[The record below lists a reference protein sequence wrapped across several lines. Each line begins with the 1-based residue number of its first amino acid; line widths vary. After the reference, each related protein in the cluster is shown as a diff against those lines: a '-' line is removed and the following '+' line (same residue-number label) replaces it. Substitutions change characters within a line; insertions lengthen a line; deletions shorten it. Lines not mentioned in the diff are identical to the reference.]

1 MFLLSNLIY
10 SQESV
15 CAVAFNT
22 TGEYFATADMN
33 GVIRVWRSKNCSLV
47 VELTGPEEVEWLK
60 FHSKVYIPHNQ

>member
-1 MFLLSNLIY
+1 MFLLFNHIY

-47 VELTGPEEVEWLK
+47 VELTGPEEVEWLR
-60 FHSKVYIPHNQ
+60 FHSKVYIPQNQ

>member
-1 MFLLSNLIY
+1 
-10 SQESV
+10 
-15 CAVAFNT
+15 
-22 TGEYFATADMN
+22 MN